1 MDENNNFLPP
11 PMVEIAVADVRRA
24 GESGLALLDRLARI
38 DRLLAADPGAR
49 VVLLVRSSCLPPSAG
64 SASSATA
71 ARAAATRGAGSTA
84 SAASAA
90 MADDGALLVD
100 LVESAAAGRSRQPSL
115 ERVLWEHAQRTLA
128 RHRGNRKAAAKALH
142 ISDSTLRRRLE
153 CRPPA

>member
-71 ARAAATRGAGSTA
+71 ARAAATRGAGNTTG
-84 SAASAA
+84 AA